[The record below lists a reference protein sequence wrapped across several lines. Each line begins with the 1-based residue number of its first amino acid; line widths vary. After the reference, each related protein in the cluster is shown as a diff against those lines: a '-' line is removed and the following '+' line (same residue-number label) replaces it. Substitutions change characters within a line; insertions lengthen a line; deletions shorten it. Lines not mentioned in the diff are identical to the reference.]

1 MTQSYYLG
9 TGGSYFDAGY
19 SLNFEGVPYSRNDF
33 NDDKCYTSSGNI
45 ENYGDATQVKLDVR
59 TLTKSYHRSEIVG
72 WSIWLT
78 WISQRAMFVGKLE
91 IICPT

>member
-1 MTQSYYLG
+1 MWWWRIRNRLVKIHLYFLYNHKFQIADLG

-45 ENYGDATQVKLDVR
+45 ENYGDATQVQLNV
-59 TLTKSYHRSEIVG
+59 
-72 WSIWLT
+72 
-78 WISQRAMFVGKLE
+78 
-91 IICPT
+91 